1 MLLRG
6 LLKSKDIV
14 SNQRVYDHVVES
26 VFRVYLLQPLALEVR
41 LGQAATSIQMTSAGL
56 EFSLPALYEFGVFE
70 VQDPDP
76 DPDPDPDIQSYTS
89 FRRCLYGQ
97 QTQVRLHALDAE
109 VVIAHN
115 NKNVNMSIYRL
126 QTLASSTLELALT

>member
-26 VFRVYLLQPLALEVR
+26 VFRAYLLQPLALEVR

-56 EFSLPALYEFGVFE
+56 EFGLPALYEFGVFE
-70 VQDPDP
+70 VQDP

-109 VVIAHN
+109 VVIAQNH
-115 NKNVNMSIYRL
+115 KNVNMSIYRL

>member
-6 LLKSKDIV
+6 LLKFKDIV

-26 VFRVYLLQPLALEVR
+26 VFRAYLMQPLALEVR
-41 LGQAATSIQMTSAGL
+41 LGQAATSMQMTPVGL
-56 EFSLPALYEFGVFE
+56 EFSLPALYKFAVFE
-70 VQDPDP
+70 VQYPDSGP
-76 DPDPDPDIQSYTS
+76 GPDIQSYAS

-109 VVIAHN
+109 VVLAQNH
-115 NKNVNMSIYRL
+115 KNVNMSIYRL
-126 QTLASSTLELALT
+126 QTLAS

>member
-6 LLKSKDIV
+6 LLKSKDLV

-41 LGQAATSIQMTSAGL
+41 LGQAAIGMQMTPAGL

-76 DPDPDPDIQSYTS
+76 DLDPDIQSYTS
-89 FRRCLYGQ
+89 FRSCLYGQ

-109 VVIAHN
+109 VVIAQNH
-115 NKNVNMSIYRL
+115 KNVNMSIYRL
-126 QTLASSTLELALT
+126 QTLAS

>member
-6 LLKSKDIV
+6 LLKSKDLV

-41 LGQAATSIQMTSAGL
+41 LWQAATSMQMTPAGL
-56 EFSLPALYEFGVFE
+56 EFSLPVLYKFAVFE
-70 VQDPDP
+70 VQ

-109 VVIAHN
+109 VVIAQNH
-115 NKNVNMSIYRL
+115 KNVNMSIYRL
-126 QTLASSTLELALT
+126 QTLAS

>member
-6 LLKSKDIV
+6 LLKSKDLV

-76 DPDPDPDIQSYTS
+76 DPDIQSYTS

-109 VVIAHN
+109 VVIAQNH
-115 NKNVNMSIYRL
+115 KNVNMSIYRL
-126 QTLASSTLELALT
+126 QTLAS

>member
-26 VFRVYLLQPLALEVR
+26 VFRAYLLQPLALEVR
-41 LGQAATSIQMTSAGL
+41 
-56 EFSLPALYEFGVFE
+56 V
-70 VQDPDP
+70 PDA
-76 DPDPDPDIQSYTS
+76 DIQSYTS

-109 VVIAHN
+109 VVIAQNH
-115 NKNVNMSIYRL
+115 KNVNMSIYRL
-126 QTLASSTLELALT
+126 QTLAS

>member
-6 LLKSKDIV
+6 LLKSKDLV

-41 LGQAATSIQMTSAGL
+41 LGQAAIGMQMTLAGL
-56 EFSLPALYEFGVFE
+56 EFSLPALYKFAVFE
-70 VQDPDP
+70 VQ

-109 VVIAHN
+109 VVIAQNH
-115 NKNVNMSIYRL
+115 KNVNMSIYRL
-126 QTLASSTLELALT
+126 QTLAS

>member
-26 VFRVYLLQPLALEVR
+26 VFRAYLLQPLALEVR

-56 EFSLPALYEFGVFE
+56 EFSLPALYKFAVFE

-76 DPDPDPDIQSYTS
+76 EIQSYAS

-97 QTQVRLHALDAE
+97 QTQVRLQTLDAE
-109 VVIAHN
+109 VVIAQNH
-115 NKNVNMSIYRL
+115 KNVNMSIYRL
-126 QTLASSTLELALT
+126 QTLAS

>member
-14 SNQRVYDHVVES
+14 SNQRVYDHVVEL

-70 VQDPDP
+70 VQ

>member
-6 LLKSKDIV
+6 LLKFKDIV

-26 VFRVYLLQPLALEVR
+26 VFRAYLMQPLALEVR
-41 LGQAATSIQMTSAGL
+41 LGQAATSMQMTPVGL
-56 EFSLPALYEFGVFE
+56 EFSLPALYKFAVFE
-70 VQDPDP
+70 VQYPDSGP
-76 DPDPDPDIQSYTS
+76 GPDIQSYAS

-109 VVIAHN
+109 VVLAQNH
-115 NKNVNMSIYRL
+115 KNVNMSIYRL
-126 QTLASSTLELALT
+126 QTVDS

>member
-6 LLKSKDIV
+6 LLKSKDLV

-109 VVIAHN
+109 VVIAQNH
-115 NKNVNMSIYRL
+115 KNVNMSIYRL
-126 QTLASSTLELALT
+126 QTLAS

>member
-14 SNQRVYDHVVES
+14 SNQRVYDHVVEL

-56 EFSLPALYEFGVFE
+56 KFSLPALYEFGVFE
-70 VQDPDP
+70 VQ

>member
-1 MLLRG
+1 M
-6 LLKSKDIV
+6 

-41 LGQAATSIQMTSAGL
+41 LGQAATGMQMTPAGL
-56 EFSLPALYEFGVFE
+56 EFSLPALYKFAVFE
-70 VQDPDP
+70 VQ
-76 DPDPDPDIQSYTS
+76 DPDPDIQSYTS

-109 VVIAHN
+109 VVIAQNH
-115 NKNVNMSIYRL
+115 KNVNVSIYRL
-126 QTLASSTLELALT
+126 QTLAS

>member
-26 VFRVYLLQPLALEVR
+26 VFRAYLLQPLALEVR
-41 LGQAATSIQMTSAGL
+41 LGQAATSMQMTPAGL
-56 EFSLPALYEFGVFE
+56 EFSLPALYKFAVFE

-76 DPDPDPDIQSYTS
+76 GPDIQSYAS

-97 QTQVRLHALDAE
+97 QTQVRLQTLDAE
-109 VVIAHN
+109 VVIAQNH
-115 NKNVNMSIYRL
+115 KNVNMSIYRL
-126 QTLASSTLELALT
+126 QTLAS

>member
-6 LLKSKDIV
+6 LLKSKDLV

-41 LGQAATSIQMTSAGL
+41 LGQAAIGMQMTPAGL
-56 EFSLPALYEFGVFE
+56 EFSLPALYKFAVFE
-70 VQDPDP
+70 VQ

>member
-6 LLKSKDIV
+6 LLKSKDLV

-41 LGQAATSIQMTSAGL
+41 LGQAATGMQMTPAGL
-56 EFSLPALYEFGVFE
+56 EFSLPALYKFAVFE
-70 VQDPDP
+70 VQY
-76 DPDPDPDIQSYTS
+76 PDPDIQSYTS

-109 VVIAHN
+109 VVIAQNH
-115 NKNVNMSIYRL
+115 KNVNMSIYRL
-126 QTLASSTLELALT
+126 QTLAS

>member
-14 SNQRVYDHVVES
+14 SNQRVYDHVVEL

-41 LGQAATSIQMTSAGL
+41 LGQAAIGMQMTPAGL
-56 EFSLPALYEFGVFE
+56 EFSLPALYKFAVFE

-76 DPDPDPDIQSYTS
+76 DPEIQSYAS

-97 QTQVRLHALDAE
+97 QTQVRLQTLDAE
-109 VVIAHN
+109 VVIAQNH
-115 NKNVNMSIYRL
+115 KNVNMSIYRL
-126 QTLASSTLELALT
+126 QTLAS

>member
-6 LLKSKDIV
+6 LLKSKDLV

-41 LGQAATSIQMTSAGL
+41 LGQAATGMQMTPAGL
-56 EFSLPALYEFGVFE
+56 EFSLPALYKFAVFE

-76 DPDPDPDIQSYTS
+76 GSDIQSYTS

-109 VVIAHN
+109 VVIAQNH
-115 NKNVNMSIYRL
+115 KNVNMSIYRL
-126 QTLASSTLELALT
+126 QTLAS

>member
-6 LLKSKDIV
+6 LLKSKDFV

-109 VVIAHN
+109 VVIAQNH
-115 NKNVNMSIYRL
+115 KNVNMSIYRL

>member
-76 DPDPDPDIQSYTS
+76 DPDIQSYTS

-109 VVIAHN
+109 VVIAQNH
-115 NKNVNMSIYRL
+115 KNVNMSIYRL

>member
-26 VFRVYLLQPLALEVR
+26 VFRAYLLQPLALEVR

-76 DPDPDPDIQSYTS
+76 DPDIQSYTS
-89 FRRCLYGQ
+89 FRSCLYGQ

>member
-26 VFRVYLLQPLALEVR
+26 VFRAYLMQPLALEVR
-41 LGQAATSIQMTSAGL
+41 LGQAATSMQMTPVGL
-56 EFSLPALYEFGVFE
+56 EFSLPALYKFAVFE
-70 VQDPDP
+70 VQYPDSGP
-76 DPDPDPDIQSYTS
+76 GPDIQSYAS

-109 VVIAHN
+109 VVLAQNH
-115 NKNVNMSIYRL
+115 KNVNMSIYRL
-126 QTLASSTLELALT
+126 QTVDS

>member
-6 LLKSKDIV
+6 LLKSKDLV
-14 SNQRVYDHVVES
+14 SNQRVYDHVVEL

-76 DPDPDPDIQSYTS
+76 DPDPDIQSYTS

-109 VVIAHN
+109 VVIAQNH
-115 NKNVNMSIYRL
+115 KNVNMSIYRL

>member
-6 LLKSKDIV
+6 LLKSKDLV

-76 DPDPDPDIQSYTS
+76 DPDIQSYTS

>member
-6 LLKSKDIV
+6 LLKSKDLV

-76 DPDPDPDIQSYTS
+76 DPDPDIQSYTS

-126 QTLASSTLELALT
+126 QTLAS

>member
-56 EFSLPALYEFGVFE
+56 EFSLPALYKFAVFE
-70 VQDPDP
+70 VQDP

>member
-6 LLKSKDIV
+6 LLKSKDLV

-41 LGQAATSIQMTSAGL
+41 LGQAAIGMQMTLAGL

-70 VQDPDP
+70 VQDP

-109 VVIAHN
+109 VVIAQNH
-115 NKNVNMSIYRL
+115 KNVNMSIYRL
-126 QTLASSTLELALT
+126 QTLAS

>member
-26 VFRVYLLQPLALEVR
+26 VFRAYLLQPLALEVR
-41 LGQAATSIQMTSAGL
+41 LGQAATSMQMTPAGL
-56 EFSLPALYEFGVFE
+56 EFSLPALYKFAVFE
-70 VQDPDP
+70 VQ

-109 VVIAHN
+109 VVIAQNH
-115 NKNVNMSIYRL
+115 KNVNMSIYRL
-126 QTLASSTLELALT
+126 QTLAS